1 MDRWPF
7 DAARQTA
14 YTESSVS
21 CLHHSSCVGIHA
33 MNRRDFIHVSAQ
45 FLQRPFA
52 IPEPSPRTTKCLLSG
67 SRCAPT
73 GSATKLATTSP
84 GYPQQYW
91 SFERGG
97 VQQKSGSRSPAYHR
111 YRTKRVASE
120 FASSSLSASGRHNR
134 YHLRRIYCGARAARA
149 RSRARKYPARKTE
162 LQFSNFPQQA
172 RP

>member
-1 MDRWPF
+1 
-7 DAARQTA
+7 
-14 YTESSVS
+14 
-21 CLHHSSCVGIHA
+21 
-33 MNRRDFIHVSAQ
+33 
-45 FLQRPFA
+45 
-52 IPEPSPRTTKCLLSG
+52 
-67 SRCAPT
+67 
-73 GSATKLATTSP
+73 LATTSP

-91 SFERGG
+91 SFERGS

-149 RSRARKYPARKTE
+149 RSRAREYPARKTE